1 MVPRLLRKALYLV
14 SAASRSFFIWGS
26 CCSRKL
32 NDFSACAAFRFTFCC
47 TYSAPISFNTA
58 VVSAGSLPSSVTPI
72 TPEARPRSK
81 MPMRAC
87 TSSMAASRELRDTV
101 NSVPGRPLSASM
113 CIVQRA
119 AAWQHEMLRRAHGPG
134 EGRAGNLV
142 ERV

>member
-32 NDFSACAAFRFTFCC
+32 NDFRPAALRFTFCC

-58 VVSAGSLPSSVTPI
+58 VVSAGSPSSVTPI

-113 CIVQRA
+113 CTSSA
-119 AAWQHEMLRRAHGPG
+119 PPPG
-134 EGRAGNLV
+134 STKCCGVPTVPVKV
-142 ERV
+142 EPVILSNSV